1 MQVCMHSSF
10 MTLWPMSSSLSPIL
24 QGLGGLSIQAGPD
37 LRPYSLGTLRN
48 AFFAIL
54 IIYALVVKILK

>member
-1 MQVCMHSSF
+1 
-10 MTLWPMSSSLSPIL
+10 MSSSLSPIL

-37 LRPYSLGTLRN
+37 LKPYSLGTLRN